1 MSRSPRAG
9 FTLVEVL
16 LTLALA
22 VVLITLVGSAMSFY
36 ANNLQTRDSDVR
48 RGQLATAILQMVRR
62 DLQATLHPPEF
73 DGSALANALGGA
85 SGSASGGGGASGG
98 GSDEAA
104 SSDSALFDI
113 DDGEAA
119 GSSSLE
125 EEAAPAATTDLASN
139 GLTLQRPGLIGNQ
152 FQIQFDIS
160 RLPRLEEYQQLL
172 TGSQDGL
179 ADVPSDIKTV
189 TYYLQAAGSTGVV
202 DPLAGVS
209 DPDASPLALG
219 SSAGGG
225 LVRRQLDRQVTRY
238 ALESGNLTSVN
249 LAGDVLAPEVVAL
262 EFAYFDGMQWQTA
275 WNSDSYGGLPMAVQ
289 VQLTLTAA
297 GVAASDVDV
306 TASDQVRIF
315 RQTIRLPMAQPQEQA
330 DTLGMESESLTSE
343 GSE

>member
-1 MSRSPRAG
+1 MNRPARAG

-36 ANNLQTRDSDVR
+36 ANNLQTRDSEVR
-48 RGQLATAILQMVRR
+48 RGQLASAILQMIRR
-62 DLQATLHPPEF
+62 DLNATLHPPEF
-73 DGSALANALGGA
+73 DGTALANALG
-85 SGSASGGGGASGG
+85 SSSGG
-98 GSDEAA
+98 GSRSGEGDAGDDAA
-104 SSDSALFDI
+104 SDSALFDQA
-113 DDGEAA
+113 DEGASDG
-119 GSSSLE
+119 SSLE
-125 EEAAPAATTDLASN
+125 EDADLGVTADLATN

-152 FQIQFDIS
+152 FQVQFDIS

-172 TGSQDGL
+172 TSAQDGL

-189 TYYLQAAGSTGVV
+189 TYYVQAAGSTGVI

-238 ALESGNLTSVN
+238 ALDSGNMTSVN
-249 LAGDVLAPEVVAL
+249 LAGDLLAPEIVAL
-262 EFAYFDGMQWQTA
+262 EFAYFDGLQWRTE
-275 WNSDSYGGLPMAVQ
+275 WNSDTYGGLPMAVQ
-289 VQLTLTAA
+289 VKLTMTAM

-306 TASDQVRIF
+306 TASDQVRVF
-315 RQTIRLPMAQPQEQA
+315 RQTIRLPMAQPLEQ
-330 DTLGMESESLTSE
+330 DDEMGMATESLTTE